1 MAYSSG
7 AWAIA
12 RLPKEREARI
22 ARDVR
27 ILLRG
32 VRSENYASTMLESIA

>member
-12 RLPKEREARI
+12 RPPREMEARI

-32 VRSENYASTMLESIA
+32 IRSENYATQCLKV